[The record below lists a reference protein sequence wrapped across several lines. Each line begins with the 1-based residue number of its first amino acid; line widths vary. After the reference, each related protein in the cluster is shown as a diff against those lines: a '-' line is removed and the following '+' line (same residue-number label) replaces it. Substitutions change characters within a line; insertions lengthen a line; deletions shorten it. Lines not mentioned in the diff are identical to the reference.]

1 MSDDSFLQHVS
12 SLSYVTCRFRWGAG
26 FQLPHPWLH
35 QHSHVR
41 TLRAVRTSSCVFWK
55 PPCRCWHTGS
65 LVGDSRCSQV
75 SGKLMRCLLCC
86 TCPRRRRH
94 TAGSFLL
101 WTVTLAAGARS
112 SPGREPSGILS
123 GPSSSQAA
131 YSEEAAHISGEG
143 QKVLGSENPE
153 FLKPVPAP
161 WQPSAWD
168 GVGLAHLPEPVWIS
182 GGCCAGSAWPGAH
195 GGSRASCV
203 RLSLPGPGGA
213 GTCRQ
218 ALASV

>member
-1 MSDDSFLQHVS
+1 MQQGPSRCGQS
-12 SLSYVTCRFRWGAG
+12 RWPQGHGA
-26 FQLPHPWLH
+26 HP
-35 QHSHVR
+35 
-41 TLRAVRTSSCVFWK
+41 A
-55 PPCRCWHTGS
+55 GS
-65 LVGDSRCSQV
+65 LAV
-75 SGKLMRCLLCC
+75 SCPAPAHLKL
-86 TCPRRRRH
+86 
-94 TAGSFLL
+94 
-101 WTVTLAAGARS
+101 
-112 SPGREPSGILS
+112 
-123 GPSSSQAA
+123 A

-203 RLSLPGPGGA
+203 RLSPPGPGGA
-213 GTCRQ
+213 STCRQ